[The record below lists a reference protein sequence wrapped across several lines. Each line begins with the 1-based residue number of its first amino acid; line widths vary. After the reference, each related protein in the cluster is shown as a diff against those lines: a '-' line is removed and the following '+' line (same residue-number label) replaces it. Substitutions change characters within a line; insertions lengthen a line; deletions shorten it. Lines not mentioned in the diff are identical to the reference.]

1 MKKISVK
8 MAVIAIV
15 LIIACFIYRVAL
27 GSTMTFSRPNPGFET
42 QGQWADPP
50 ASLIT
55 DFDTEGIV
63 KIEKIRTKGQQLDI
77 RFKALSPGD
86 TTAGFTMEGESDLF
100 FTCSLSVDRF
110 LTITVDGLFFAGEEC
125 ILYAAGIFL
134 LVTCFL
140 FLQYFLSLK
149 GGDLY
154 SYLAIFSV
162 GMALFTGAGA
172 IGIIFSIIH
181 YLIDPYGYG
190 IYSAITALSRTASSC
205 MFYMTIPMLIFAIAM
220 IVSNIELLR
229 HERLRFA
236 NILGII
242 IPVSMILG
250 EALLVFLDGM
260 FFMGSFEEYRVRAII
275 IEVLTTIYVYFECML
290 AGSVICGIRSVKH
303 KVPFDRDYIII
314 LGCKF
319 RADGSL
325 TPLLQGRCDRAISFW
340 KEQKKTTGKDAIL
353 MPSGGQGPDESMP
366 EAEAMAR
373 YLLSQ
378 GVPESSIVRE
388 QESKNTYQN
397 MEFSKKLID
406 AKNPRAKVAYATTN
420 YHVFRSGLWASL
432 AGLNAEGLGGVTK
445 WWFWPNAFMRECVGL
460 MANRV
465 RQEAI
470 LLVRTIII
478 CIFLSYLT
486 IN

>member
-1 MKKISVK
+1 
-8 MAVIAIV
+8 
-15 LIIACFIYRVAL
+15 
-27 GSTMTFSRPNPGFET
+27 
-42 QGQWADPP
+42 
-50 ASLIT
+50 
-55 DFDTEGIV
+55 
-63 KIEKIRTKGQQLDI
+63 
-77 RFKALSPGD
+77 
-86 TTAGFTMEGESDLF
+86 
-100 FTCSLSVDRF
+100 
-110 LTITVDGLFFAGEEC
+110 
-125 ILYAAGIFL
+125 
-134 LVTCFL
+134 
-140 FLQYFLSLK
+140 
-149 GGDLY
+149 
-154 SYLAIFSV
+154 
-162 GMALFTGAGA
+162 MALFTGAGA
-172 IGIIFSIIH
+172 IGLIFSIIH

-190 IYSAITALSRTASSC
+190 IYSAITALSQTASSC

-420 YHVFRSGLWASL
+420 YHLFRSGLWASL
-432 AGLNAEGLGGVTK
+432 ACLNAEGLGGVTK

-470 LLVRTIII
+470 LLVLTIII